1 MRILIA
7 EDDATSRKFINKFL
21 SQYGVCDLVIDGLEA
36 IDAVQISLSE
46 DRSYDLICLDIM
58 MPKIDGVKA
67 LEYIKMLEAKK
78 GIDEKKRS
86 KIIMT
91 TALAETSMVK
101 KSFELGCDA
110 YVAKPIDTEKLK
122 EVLAELDLIKI

>member
-36 IDAVQISLSE
+36 IDAVQISLNE
-46 DRSYDLICLDIM
+46 ERSYDLICLDIM

>member
-36 IDAVQISLSE
+36 IDAVQISLNE